1 MLSNMGDLQRE
12 IEEYRNIN
20 RFASMREN
28 EFQFLATALTNKLA
42 TFDNALAASRT
53 PTPPQRIS
61 LERTSS
67 QGILDK
73 LKMAMEEGPRTRR
86 DQVTF

>member
-1 MLSNMGDLQRE
+1 MLANMGDLQRE

-42 TFDNALAASRT
+42 AFDNTLASSRT
-53 PTPPQRIS
+53 PTPPQRLS
-61 LERTSS
+61 LEHTTS
-67 QGILDK
+67 QGIIEK
-73 LKMAMEEGPRTRR
+73 LKMAMEETNRTRR